1 MKISKT
7 TIAAVFLIGMAL
19 GYIGNLWQ
27 QASQKQH
34 RLTCET
40 CSRYEAPKDANSDGP
55 DGRVGQDGHAETKDA
70 AKGRNL

>member
-27 QASQKQH
+27 QAAQKQH
-34 RLTCET
+34 RLNCET
-40 CSRYEAPKDANSDGP
+40 CSRYEALEDANSDGP
-55 DGRVGQDGHAETKDA
+55 DGRDGQDGHAKTEDA
-70 AKGRNL
+70 EKGRNL